1 MEVVEKKEIVHEMD
15 QYPHEGC
22 YWHKGY
28 KDYAS
33 KGVAGAG
40 LGLGI
45 AGTALGLLAMS
56 GRGLFGFG
64 ERRHD
69 DGLSFQ
75 AWNQALRAELVDQ
88 KALYDYAL
96 LDASARFNDREK
108 VTSEMFGIYKS
119 QIDADFGLYKNQRD
133 QFDVLANRIGKLETA
148 VAVDAAV
155 EPWKNKVLQMQ
166 IGNVVGMVNLEAER
180 RCCADNAIVTYLN
193 TTFYPKMTA
202 DVTTGTTTTAAEVYN
217 PLPNCGCCGNKVNF

>member
-1 MEVVEKKEIVHEMD
+1 
-15 QYPHEGC
+15 
-22 YWHKGY
+22 
-28 KDYAS
+28 
-33 KGVAGAG
+33 
-40 LGLGI
+40 
-45 AGTALGLLAMS
+45 
-56 GRGLFGFG
+56 
-64 ERRHD
+64 
-69 DGLSFQ
+69 
-75 AWNQALRAELVDQ
+75 
-88 KALYDYAL
+88 
-96 LDASARFNDREK
+96 
-108 VTSEMFGIYKS
+108 MFGIYKS

-166 IGNVVGMVNLEAER
+166 IGNVVGMVNLESER

-202 DVTTGTTTTAAEVYN
+202 DVTPGTTTTAAEVYN

>member
-1 MEVVEKKEIVHEMD
+1 
-15 QYPHEGC
+15 
-22 YWHKGY
+22 
-28 KDYAS
+28 
-33 KGVAGAG
+33 
-40 LGLGI
+40 
-45 AGTALGLLAMS
+45 MS
-56 GRGLFGFG
+56 GRGGLFGLG
-64 ERRHD
+64 SNNSGN

-148 VAVDAAV
+148 AAVDAAV
-155 EPWKNKVLQMQ
+155 EPWRSKVLQMQ
-166 IGNVVGMVNLEAER
+166 INNVAGMINLESER
-180 RCCADNAIVTYLN
+180 RCCADNAIVSYLN
-193 TTFYPKMTA
+193 TTFYPKYTA
-202 DVTTGTTTTAAEVYN
+202 DVTTGTATTAADVYN
-217 PLPNCGCCGNKVNF
+217 PLPKCGCCGNTSINL

>member
-1 MEVVEKKEIVHEMD
+1 
-15 QYPHEGC
+15 
-22 YWHKGY
+22 
-28 KDYAS
+28 
-33 KGVAGAG
+33 
-40 LGLGI
+40 
-45 AGTALGLLAMS
+45 MS
-56 GRGLFGFG
+56 GRGGLFGLG
-64 ERRHD
+64 ANNTPN

-96 LDASARFNDREK
+96 LDASTRFNDREK

-166 IGNVVGMVNLEAER
+166 INNVAGMVNLEAER

-193 TTFYPKMTA
+193 ATFYPKLTA
-202 DVTTGTTTTAAEVYN
+202 DITTGTTTTEADIYN
-217 PLPNCGCCGNKVNF
+217 PIPNCGCCGNRSQIA